1 MVTRRLHA
9 AGYVNTGSSMLGS
22 PSAPALHARL
32 APADVLVDE
41 RRALYR
47 VAVDLFVPGTEMSD
61 NLLDHPIVRYEVGRA
76 LAGHGGVDL
85 EALREIAAMDVRD
98 VGIAVASDPA
108 AAQQLEAPLRII
120 APSGQAPQPLTEA
133 DGERFETAIKIVAEG
148 VDLFRRLAPAMAG
161 DLLAHVSMLAVLKAE
176 TSGGVVSA
184 SSRYVPG
191 IVLIDE
197 PVSPMEVAEALVHE
211 GAHEK
216 FFDFAITRE
225 FLDAH
230 AEDAEYF
237 ENSWSHAR
245 WPLEQTFAAWHAYTC
260 LGQFFLLSDSEQLG
274 PHSLLPKARE
284 RAAEIGDWLLA
295 HEHDLLPDA
304 RWLLYALAGQ
314 VAGAAEEVSTADA
327 SLLATGV
334 REDGRFRVLPDVA
347 YRLAKSGRAV
357 VGRMEEQ
364 PEIFWLDP
372 DAGWVLNECRRA
384 PVPFGLLLGKAAEQW
399 QIDVPE
405 TRRRLVAALGSLH
418 VFSIIEASE

>member
-1 MVTRRLHA
+1 MVKRRLRA

-47 VAVDLFVPGTEMSD
+47 LAVELFAPGTEISD
-61 NLLDHPIVRYEVGRA
+61 NLLDHPIVRYELGRA
-76 LAGHGGVDL
+76 LAGHGGVDPD
-85 EALREIAAMDVRD
+85 ALREVAAMGVRD
-98 VGIAVASDPA
+98 AGIAVASDPA
-108 AAQQLEAPLRII
+108 AAEQLEAPLRII
-120 APSGQAPQPLTEA
+120 APPGQAPRPLTEA
-133 DGERFETAIKIVAEG
+133 DGERFETAMKIVAEG
-148 VDLFRRLAPAMAG
+148 VDLFRRLAPAMAD
-161 DLLAHVSMLAVLKAE
+161 DLLAHVPMLAVLKTE

-197 PVSPMEVAEALVHE
+197 PVGPMEVAEALVHE

-237 ENSWSHAR
+237 ENSWSKAR

-260 LGQFFLLSDSEQLG
+260 LSQFFLLSESEQLG

-284 RAAEIGDWLLA
+284 RAGEIGDWLLA

-304 RWLLYALAGQ
+304 RWLLHALAGR
-314 VAGAAEEVSTADA
+314 VAGAAEGVSTADV
-327 SLLATGV
+327 SLLATGI
-334 REDGRFRVLPDVA
+334 REDGNFRVLPDVA
-347 YRLAKSGRAV
+347 YRRAKSGRAV
-357 VGRMEEQ
+357 VGRLGER

-372 DAGWVLNECRRA
+372 DAGWVLNECCRA
-384 PVPFGLLLGKAAEQW
+384 PAPFGTLLGNAAEHW
-399 QIDVPE
+399 RTGVPE
-405 TRRRLVAALGSLH
+405 ARRRLTAALGSLH
-418 VFSIIEASE
+418 VFSIIEASD

>member
-1 MVTRRLHA
+1 
-9 AGYVNTGSSMLGS
+9 
-22 PSAPALHARL
+22 
-32 APADVLVDE
+32 
-41 RRALYR
+41 
-47 VAVDLFVPGTEMSD
+47 
-61 NLLDHPIVRYEVGRA
+61 
-76 LAGHGGVDL
+76 
-85 EALREIAAMDVRD
+85 
-98 VGIAVASDPA
+98 
-108 AAQQLEAPLRII
+108 
-120 APSGQAPQPLTEA
+120 
-133 DGERFETAIKIVAEG
+133 
-148 VDLFRRLAPAMAG
+148 
-161 DLLAHVSMLAVLKAE
+161 
-176 TSGGVVSA
+176 
-184 SSRYVPG
+184 VPG

-304 RWLLYALAGQ
+304 RWLLHALAGQ

-327 SLLATGV
+327 SLLATAI
-334 REDGRFRVLPDVA
+334 REDGKFRVLPDVA

-357 VGRMEEQ
+357 VGRVEER

-384 PVPFGLLLGKAAEQW
+384 PVPFDLLLGKAAEQW

-405 TRRRLVAALGSLH
+405 TRRRLAAALGSLH

>member
-1 MVTRRLHA
+1 MVTRRLRA

-47 VAVDLFVPGTEMSD
+47 LAVELFAPGTEMSD
-61 NLLDHPIVRYEVGRA
+61 NLLDHPIVRYELGRA
-76 LAGHGGVDL
+76 LAGHGGVDPD
-85 EALREIAAMDVRD
+85 ALREAAAVSVRD
-98 VGIAVASDPA
+98 AGIAVASDPA
-108 AAQQLEAPLRII
+108 AAERLEAPLRII
-120 APSGQAPQPLTEA
+120 APPGQAPRPLTEA
-133 DGERFETAIKIVAEG
+133 DGERFETAIKVVAEG
-148 VDLFRRLAPAMAG
+148 VELFRRLAPAMAA

-197 PVSPMEVAEALVHE
+197 PAGPMEVAEALVHE

-260 LGQFFLLSDSEQLG
+260 LSQFFLSSESEQLG

-284 RAAEIGDWLLA
+284 RAEEIGDWLLA

-304 RWLLYALAGQ
+304 RWLLHALAGR
-314 VAGAAEEVSTADA
+314 VAGATEGVSTADT
-327 SLLATGV
+327 SLLATGIS
-334 REDGRFRVLPDVA
+334 EDGNFRVLPDVA

-357 VGRMEEQ
+357 VGRVGER
-364 PEIFWLDP
+364 PEIFWLDR

-384 PVPFGLLLGKAAEQW
+384 PAPFGMLLGNAAGHW
-399 QIDVPE
+399 RAGVPE
-405 TRRRLVAALGSLH
+405 ARRRLTAALGALH

>member
-1 MVTRRLHA
+1 
-9 AGYVNTGSSMLGS
+9 MLVS

-47 VAVDLFVPGTEMSD
+47 VAVELFVPGTEMSD
-61 NLLDHPIVRYEVGRA
+61 NLLDHPIVRYEIGRA
-76 LAGHGGVDL
+76 LAGHGDVDL
-85 EALREIAAMDVRD
+85 EALHEAAAMDVRD
-98 VGIAVASDPA
+98 AGIAVASDPA
-108 AAQQLEAPLRII
+108 AAERLEAPLRII
-120 APSGQAPQPLTEA
+120 APPGQAPQPLTEA

-148 VDLFRRLAPAMAG
+148 VDLFRRLSPAMAG

-260 LGQFFLLSDSEQLG
+260 LSQFFLVSDSEQLG

-304 RWLLYALAGQ
+304 RWLLHALAGQ
-314 VAGAAEEVSTADA
+314 VAGAAEEVSTADV
-327 SLLATGV
+327 SLLATGI
-334 REDGRFRVLPDVA
+334 REDGKFQVLPDVA
-347 YRLAKSGRAV
+347 YRLTKSGRAV
-357 VGRMEEQ
+357 AGRMEER

-372 DAGWVLNECRRA
+372 DAGWVLNECRHA
-384 PVPFGLLLGKAAEQW
+384 PVPFELLLANAAEQW

-405 TRRRLVAALGSLH
+405 TRRRLAAALGSLH